1 MNLYS
6 LYILEPAWR
15 LGSLNYLQNIIDFI
29 IIYQNIILI
38 SGVIGISISSIII
51 LSGKPSIKDVIRIG
65 TQVAGGLAIADGAL
79 VAIDRIADL
88 AGKITGSSSTDSS
101 QTGTDSNN
109 TGSSNNNNT
118 NK

>member
-1 MNLYS
+1 M
-6 LYILEPAWR
+6 
-15 LGSLNYLQNIIDFI
+15 
-29 IIYQNIILI
+29 
-38 SGVIGISISSIII
+38 
-51 LSGKPSIKDVIRIG
+51 
-65 TQVAGGLAIADGAL
+65 AIADGAL
-79 VAIDRIADL
+79 GAIDRIADL